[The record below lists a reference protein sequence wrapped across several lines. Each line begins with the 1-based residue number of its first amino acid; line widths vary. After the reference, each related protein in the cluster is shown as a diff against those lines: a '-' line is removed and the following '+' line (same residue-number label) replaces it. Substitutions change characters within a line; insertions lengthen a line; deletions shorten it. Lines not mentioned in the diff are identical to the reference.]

1 MVAWILSEELII
13 NNHNMT
19 MKKQLTVTDDYNSPQ
34 VEIICK
40 VLFQGPLCGSF
51 QGAEIPKYD
60 EEDIFGNN

>member
-1 MVAWILSEELII
+1 
-13 NNHNMT
+13 MT

-34 VEIICK
+34 VKIICN

-60 EEDIFGNN
+60 EEDIFGND